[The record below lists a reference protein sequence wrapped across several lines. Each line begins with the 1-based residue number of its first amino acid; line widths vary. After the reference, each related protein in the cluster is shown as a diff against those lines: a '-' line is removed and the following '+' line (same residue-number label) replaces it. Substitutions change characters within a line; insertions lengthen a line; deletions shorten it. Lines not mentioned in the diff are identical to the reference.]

1 MKQPIS
7 LIDVKQ
13 ALRDDRFKNSLPE
26 IFSEDIKKFN
36 SNPGCGCNVAL
47 YKRLLKEAKPQLQSY
62 FPDKDVIDPEEQAK
76 KMAQNNFYVI
86 NCSSDELEAK
96 LQSLP
101 PGRKQLAIARY
112 EDKITVVINEL
123 DFIY

>member
-7 LIDVKQ
+7 LVDVKQ

-36 SNPGCGCNVAL
+36 SNPGCGCNVNF
-47 YKRLLKEAKPQLQSY
+47 YKKLLKEAKPQLLAY
-62 FPDKDVIDPEEQAK
+62 FPDKEAIDAEEQAQK
-76 KMAQNNFYVI
+76 LSQNNFYVI
-86 NCSSDELEAK
+86 NCSSEELENK
-96 LQSLP
+96 LKALP

-123 DFIY
+123 DFLY